1 MSLNLSA
8 FYTFSTLN
16 TPEFI
21 SKTSTSESIFDLPE
35 NKPCKGGKSQTA
47 QGERSVT
54 LGISPLNSHN
64 DSHRVDSV
72 SLETD
77 GIVVAMT
84 YPENHC
90 IGEYAIPYRNAI
102 SVNAGLKQCCSMSYP
117 GLRFA
122 HPGLSRRNK
131 MKTELFD
138 SRRPVK
144 GLVF

>member
-1 MSLNLSA
+1 MNLELVPTA
-8 FYTFSTLN
+8 RH
-16 TPEFI
+16 
-21 SKTSTSESIFDLPE
+21 SKAPSSFHYAVTS
-35 NKPCKGGKSQTA
+35 
-47 QGERSVT
+47 QGEASART

-102 SVNAGLKQCCSMSYP
+102 SVNAGLRQCSSMSYTQ
-117 GLRFA
+117 G
-122 HPGLSRRNK
+122 SR
-131 MKTELFD
+131 
-138 SRRPVK
+138 
-144 GLVF
+144 